1 MVVTPQ
7 GVTSVVK
14 GVAILSSRVRFPNLA
29 TRKWLLRFLLAGK
42 RKGWFQG
49 ARMGGKARDGCR
61 VGLKGVLASFA
72 RTGTKGIALSH
83 RHHEKPSGRPFV
95 AVRWHLC

>member
-1 MVVTPQ
+1 
-7 GVTSVVK
+7 VVK

-72 RTGTKGIALSH
+72 RTGTRDYSFSS
-83 RHHEKPSGRPFV
+83 PSREAFRTTLRSCPL
-95 AVRWHLC
+95 ASLLTTPPW